1 MSFGTIIFGLVFVIP
16 LIGFILSIVWKDKRS
31 RNIGIGVIAALVIF
45 AVIIAY
51 FVNKD
56 K

>member
-1 MSFGTIIFGLVFVIP
+1 MSFGTIVFALVFVIP
-16 LIGFILSIVWKDKRS
+16 LIAFLLFLVSKDKQTRK
-31 RNIGIGVIAALVIF
+31 IGVCVIAALVIF
-45 AVIIAY
+45 AVIVAY